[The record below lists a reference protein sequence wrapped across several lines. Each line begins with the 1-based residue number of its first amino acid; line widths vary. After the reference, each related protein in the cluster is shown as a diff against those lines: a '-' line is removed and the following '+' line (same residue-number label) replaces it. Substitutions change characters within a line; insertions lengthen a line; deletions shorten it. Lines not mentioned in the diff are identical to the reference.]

1 MDFLTP
7 FLNWLLTCPYI
18 RKNKVFLNTL
28 KAQDSN
34 IQIVTQQIAR
44 SQSKNFV
51 DGSHLHRVI
60 FTVFDYKSPSFN
72 QLVKTMLENNENVAD
87 LLDCG
92 NLIDWV
98 EEQRKTRNFP
108 QFTGN
113 FECYDI
119 YTEYLTP
126 STPTTD
132 NSGNA
137 PLSRF
142 STPIICEVFENGGY

>member
-7 FLNWLLTCPYI
+7 FLQWLLTCPYV

-28 KAQDSN
+28 EAKDNN
-34 IQIVTQQIAR
+34 IQIVTQQSVR
-44 SQSKNFV
+44 SQSKHYI
-51 DGSHLHRVI
+51 DGSYLHRVI

-92 NLIDWV
+92 VLIEWI
-98 EEQRKTRNFP
+98 EEQRKAGNFP
-108 QFTGN
+108 QFTGKY
-113 FECYDI
+113 ECCDI

-142 STPIICEVFENGGY
+142 SIPIVCEVFENAD